1 MGTSGSFGGSGG
13 KDAGSL
19 RDSISEWLDATPA
32 DTQSESTASDEASQN
47 PVDLRPALRLLR
59 RGLRGTEA
67 GGGGSGGAGESS
79 RSDGRSSG
87 GPRRSVPRM
96 STAAARAGGLAS
108 AYAAGDRTTLAEA
121 GINYD
126 ELAALDDP
134 IEVGYRIARA
144 ALETNDGTTEAQ
156 EESEIAAE
164 LIDWVLKSPA
174 DNRPSPEDIAR
185 KSIELII
192 AEVTLTEIA
201 QRMRETVT
209 TSSERDRL
217 ESMVRDA
224 SEELAAQAPLSASGA
239 TTAEIART
247 IENGVSEL
255 INIFGGDQ

>member
-1 MGTSGSFGGSGG
+1 MGTSGSFSGSGG
-13 KDAGSL
+13 KNAGSL
-19 RDSISEWLDATPA
+19 RDSITDWLDAAPS
-32 DTQSESTASDEASQN
+32 DTASESTPSDEPPQN

-59 RGLRGTEA
+59 RGLRGTEV
-67 GGGGSGGAGESS
+67 GGGGGGGTGGTAGSE
-79 RSDGRSSG
+79 GRSSG
-87 GPRRSVPRM
+87 GPKRSVPRM

-121 GINYD
+121 GLNYD
-126 ELAALDDP
+126 ELAALNDP

-144 ALETNDGTTEAQ
+144 ALDTNDGTTEAQ

-164 LIDWVLKSPA
+164 LIDWVLKSHA
-174 DNRPSPEDIAR
+174 DDRPSPEDIAR

-224 SEELAAQAPLSASGA
+224 SEELASQAPLSPAGA
-239 TTAEIART
+239 TTSEIART
-247 IENGVSEL
+247 IEAGVAEL